1 MLETLY
7 GLSIGVIIVG
17 AIVAGVAPSIHTGV
31 VGTALLGVIV
41 MCQFAAVERFSEAP
55 NWRVLLTLCEAG
67 LVIYYGARWLAGRAR
82 R

>member
-7 GLSIGVIIVG
+7 GLAIGVIVVG
-17 AIVAGVAPSIHTGV
+17 VFVASVCPAIHTGV
-31 VGTALLGVIV
+31 VGTTLLAGVL
-41 MCQFAAVERFSEAP
+41 MCQLAAVERFSEAP